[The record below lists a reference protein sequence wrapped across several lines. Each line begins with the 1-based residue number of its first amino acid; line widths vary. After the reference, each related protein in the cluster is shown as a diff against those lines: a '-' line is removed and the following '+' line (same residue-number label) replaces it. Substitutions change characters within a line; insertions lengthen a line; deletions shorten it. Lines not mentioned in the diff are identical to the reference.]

1 LSHLRTLAVGMGVCV
16 AIALIGCGNG
26 APTSSTGTSGPC
38 PGKTAASGLG
48 TVAETVDATDD
59 LVFVPATSTLGVGQ
73 VIEFKNT
80 GSVEHTVTFSGSMAC
95 LSDDTLDPGATWDV
109 EFNSPGKV
117 NYICTIHAPNMAG
130 VITVT
135 GSAATPATSAS
146 ASASASPAA
155 GATGATPSPSAT
167 ATPST

>member
-26 APTSSTGTSGPC
+26 APEISTGTSGPC

-48 TVAETVDATDD
+48 TVATTVDATDD
-59 LVFVPATSTLGVGQ
+59 LVFVPAKSSIGVGQ

-80 GSVEHTVTFSGSMAC
+80 GSVEHTVTFSGSLAC

-109 EFNSPGKV
+109 EFNSPGTV

-135 GSAATPATSAS
+135 GSAAPPATS

-155 GATGATPSPSAT
+155 GTTGATPTPSAT

>member
-1 LSHLRTLAVGMGVCV
+1 MSHLRALAVGMGVCV

-26 APTSSTGTSGPC
+26 APTTSTGTSGPC
-38 PGKTAASGLG
+38 PGKFAASGLG
-48 TVAETVDATDD
+48 TAAVTVDATDN
-59 LVFVPATSTLGVGQ
+59 LVFVPADDTVGVGQ
-73 VIEFKNT
+73 VVEFKNT
-80 GSVEHTVTFSGSMAC
+80 GSVEHTVTFSGSLAC

-109 EFNSPGKV
+109 EFNNPGKV

-135 GSAATPATSAS
+135 GSAAPPAS
-146 ASASASPAA
+146 SASASPSASAA
-155 GATGATPSPSAT
+155 AGATPSPSAT

>member
-1 LSHLRTLAVGMGVCV
+1 MHLSHLRTLAVGMGVCV

-26 APTSSTGTSGPC
+26 APTSSTGTGGPC

-48 TVAETVDATDD
+48 TVAKTIDATDN
-59 LVFVPATSTLGVGQ
+59 LVFSPANNTIGAGE

-80 GSVEHTVTFSGSMAC
+80 GSVEHNVTFSGALSC
-95 LSDDTLDPGATWDV
+95 LSDNTLDPGATWDV
-109 EFNSPGKV
+109 EFNNPGSV
-117 NYICTIHAPNMAG
+117 PYICTIHAPNMAG

-146 ASASASPAA
+146 ASPSASAAA
-155 GATGATPSPSAT
+155 GATPSPSAT

>member
-1 LSHLRTLAVGMGVCV
+1 MGVCV

-26 APTSSTGTSGPC
+26 TPSSSTGTGGAC
-38 PGKTAASGLG
+38 PGKFAASGLG
-48 TVAETVDATDD
+48 TPTTTVAATDQLTFD
-59 LVFVPATSTLGVGQ
+59 PAATSVGVGQ

-80 GSVEHTVTFSGSMAC
+80 GSVEHTVTFSGSLAC
-95 LSDDTLDPGATWDV
+95 LSDDTLDPGGTWDV
-109 EFNSPGKV
+109 EFNSPGTV
-117 NYICTIHAPNMAG
+117 HYICTIHAPNMAG

-135 GSAATPATSAS
+135 GSAAPPATS

-155 GATGATPSPSAT
+155 GATGATPSPSPT